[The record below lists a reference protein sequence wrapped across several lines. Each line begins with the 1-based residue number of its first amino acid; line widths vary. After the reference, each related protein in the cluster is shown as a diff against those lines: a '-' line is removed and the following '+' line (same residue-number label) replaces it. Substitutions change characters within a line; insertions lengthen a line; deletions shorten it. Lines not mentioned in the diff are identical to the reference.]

1 LAIYWRRPREA
12 TPRETELAAVLTST
26 AAIII
31 ARHMAQA
38 ALRQSEERLRESNAQ
53 LALAG
58 KAALVGSYV
67 YESDLEKMKVS
78 DGYVAMHGLP
88 EGTTETTRSE
98 WRARVHPDDLA
109 PLEALRTRSVSHR
122 QSEFDE
128 DYRIVRAGGEIRWI
142 ESRSFLSYNPDGQ
155 PQRIVGV
162 NIDVTKRK
170 QTEAL
175 LKESEARYRALY
187 DDNPSM
193 YFTVDAAGIVL
204 SVNQLGAQA
213 LGYTEA
219 ELVGQPVL
227 KVIHEEDRE
236 AAQQQMALCARN
248 PLTLIKG
255 EVRKVRRDGSVL
267 WVRESARA
275 VRDPDGRIVSLIVC
289 EDITERKEL
298 EDHKSALITELDHR
312 EKNVSML

>member
-1 LAIYWRRPREA
+1 VLVRTAVDQLGEGVRAAFYLANPAHTGLHHVVGMCAEYAAAVDNFEIGPASLSCGLATHTGVPILTPDVAKEPRWTPLLWLAEKFDFRSCWSFPIRTEAGRFVGTLAIYWRRPREA
-12 TPRETELAAVLTST
+12 TPRELELAAVLTAT

-31 ARHMAQA
+31 ARHTAQA
-38 ALRQSEERLRESNAQ
+38 ALRESEERLRESNAQ

-122 QSEFDE
+122 QSGFDV

-204 SVNQLGAQA
+204 SVNQLGA
-213 LGYTEA
+213 
-219 ELVGQPVL
+219 
-227 KVIHEEDRE
+227 
-236 AAQQQMALCARN
+236 
-248 PLTLIKG
+248 
-255 EVRKVRRDGSVL
+255 
-267 WVRESARA
+267 
-275 VRDPDGRIVSLIVC
+275 
-289 EDITERKEL
+289 
-298 EDHKSALITELDHR
+298 
-312 EKNVSML
+312 